1 VKKINKGGD
10 KMKPNIKKIQGIV
23 DKKFNGN
30 KSAFA
35 AAIGVDRAQ
44 VSKLLKD
51 GSGAGAQF
59 FGGLMVFCEK
69 ENLKFADY
77 IFLPKSVK
85 KVNNKNSA

>member
-1 VKKINKGGD
+1 
-10 KMKPNIKKIQGIV
+10 MRPNIKRIQGLV

-35 AAIGVDRAQ
+35 SAIGVDRAQ

-59 FGGLMVFCEK
+59 FGGLMAYCQK

-77 IFLPKSVK
+77 IFLPKTVK
-85 KVNNKNSA
+85 KINNKHLA